1 MRKVLFCLALLFVA
15 SLQLHAQTDPN
26 KNAFSAK
33 VLFLDYGTPNDV
45 EDQNITNG
53 LELTYIRELL
63 PWLNFAVPAK
73 VGVIDVENDINNR
86 TFFSIDGV
94 LQLQYKKS
102 DTAFITPYLMGG
114 GGITLEEELGSNVQI
129 PVGAGINFK
138 VGTRSYINLQ
148 GEYRISQEEN
158 RNNIQLGVG
167 YLHKLGRM
175 DADGDGVVD
184 NLDKCPRDAGSPET
198 GGCPDTDLDGV
209 ADIDDK
215 CPARP
220 GKKRFKGCPDTDDD
234 GVVDD
239 EDKCPEVA
247 GLASLMGCPDSDQDG
262 ITDAEDDC
270 PQVKGTASA
279 NGCPDRDGD
288 GVADARDQCPD
299 QAGTAANNG
308 CPFKDRDNDGVADSL
323 DECPDEPGTEAAK
336 GCPDRDG
343 DGVGDAK
350 DRCPDDAGDM
360 EGCPDTDG
368 DGVHDGKDACVNQPG
383 TAENKGC
390 PELNEEEQEVLSFAM
405 RAVQFETGKARL
417 KEESKEVLDQIVKIM
432 QRYPGYALAINGH
445 TDNVGDAENNKIL
458 SEDRART
465 CYAYLVSEGISPK
478 RISFQGFGEEQP
490 IATND
495 TRSGRSLNRR
505 VEFNLY
511 IE

>member
-1 MRKVLFCLALLFVA
+1 MRKVLFCLALLFAA
-15 SLQLHAQTDPN
+15 SLQLQAQTDPN

-63 PWLNFAVPAK
+63 PWLNFAAPVK
-73 VGVIDVENDINNR
+73 VGVIDVDNDLNNR

-94 LQLQYKKS
+94 LQLQYRKS

-129 PVGAGINFK
+129 PVGAGFNFK

-198 GGCPDTDLDGV
+198 DGCPDTDLDGV
-209 ADIDDK
+209 ADIEDK

-234 GVVDD
+234 GVMDD

-247 GLASLMGCPDSDQDG
+247 GLSSLMGCPDSDQDG
-262 ITDAEDDC
+262 ITDADDDC

-288 GVADARDQCPD
+288 GVGDAR
-299 QAGTAANNG
+299 
-308 CPFKDRDNDGVADSL
+308 
-323 DECPDEPGTEAAK
+323 
-336 GCPDRDG
+336 
-343 DGVGDAK
+343 

-368 DGVHDGKDACVNQPG
+368 DGVHDGKDACINQAG

-390 PELNEEEQEVLSFAM
+390 PELNKEEQEVLSFAM

-458 SEDRART
+458 SEDRARA

-495 TRSGRSLNRR
+495 TRSGRTLNRR

>member
-1 MRKVLFCLALLFVA
+1 MRKLLCCLSLLFISA
-15 SLQLHAQTDPN
+15 LSLQAQTGPN

-45 EDQNITNG
+45 DDLDITNG
-53 LELTYIRELL
+53 LELSYIRELL
-63 PWLNFAVPAK
+63 PWLNVAVPLK
-73 VGVIDVENDINNR
+73 VGVIDVNDDINNR

-94 LQLQYKKS
+94 LQLKYRKS

-129 PVGAGINFK
+129 PVGAGINFR
-138 VGTRSYINLQ
+138 VGTRSHINLQ

-158 RNNIQLGVG
+158 RDNLQLGVG

-175 DADGDGVVD
+175 DADGDGIVD
-184 NLDKCPRDAGSPET
+184 NLDKCPRDAGSVAT
-198 GGCPDTDLDGV
+198 DGCPDTDLDGV
-209 ADIDDK
+209 ADLEDD

-220 GKKRFKGCPDTDDD
+220 GKKRFRGCPDTDDD
-234 GVVDD
+234 GIVDT

-247 GLASLMGCPDSDQDG
+247 GLESLMGCPDTDGDG
-262 ITDAEDDC
+262 ITDADDDC
-270 PQVKGTASA
+270 PEVRGVASA

-288 GVADARDQCPD
+288 SVADAKDKCPD
-299 QAGTAANNG
+299 EAGTPANDG
-308 CPFKDRDNDGVADSL
+308 CPFRDRDNDGISDAE
-323 DECPDEPGTEAAK
+323 DECPDQPGTKAAN

-343 DGVGDAK
+343 DGVGDAR
-350 DRCPDDAGDM
+350 DRCPDDAGTM
-360 EGCPDTDG
+360 EGCPDSDG
-368 DGVHDGKDACVNQPG
+368 DGVHDGKDACIDQPG

-390 PELNEEEQEVLSFAM
+390 PELNKKEQDVLSFAM

-432 QRYPGYALAINGH
+432 QRYPGYALAISGH
-445 TDNVGDAENNKIL
+445 TDNVGDSRNNKVL
-458 SEDRART
+458 SEDRARS
-465 CYAYLVSEGISPK
+465 CYTYLVSEGISPK
-478 RISFQGFGEEQP
+478 RISFVGFGEEQP

-495 TRSGRSLNRR
+495 TRSGRRLNRR

>member
-1 MRKVLFCLALLFVA
+1 MRKVLFCLALLFAA
-15 SLQLHAQTDPN
+15 SLQLQAQTDPN

-63 PWLNFAVPAK
+63 PWLNFAAPVK
-73 VGVIDVENDINNR
+73 VGVIDVDNDLNNR

-94 LQLQYKKS
+94 LQLQYRKS

-129 PVGAGINFK
+129 PVGAGFNFK

-198 GGCPDTDLDGV
+198 DGCPDTDLDGV
-209 ADIDDK
+209 ADIEDK

-234 GVVDD
+234 GVMDD

-247 GLASLMGCPDSDQDG
+247 GLSSLMGCPDSDQDG
-262 ITDAEDDC
+262 ITDADDDC

-288 GVADARDQCPD
+288 GVGDAR
-299 QAGTAANNG
+299 
-308 CPFKDRDNDGVADSL
+308 
-323 DECPDEPGTEAAK
+323 
-336 GCPDRDG
+336 
-343 DGVGDAK
+343 

-368 DGVHDGKDACVNQPG
+368 DGVHDGKDACINQPG

-458 SEDRART
+458 SEDRARA

-495 TRSGRSLNRR
+495 TRSGRTLNRR

>member
-1 MRKVLFCLALLFVA
+1 MRKVLFCLGLLFVA
-15 SLQLHAQTDPN
+15 SLQLQAQTDPN

-45 EDQNITNG
+45 DDQNITNG

-63 PWLNFAVPAK
+63 PWLNFAIPAK
-73 VGVIDVENDINNR
+73 VGVIDVDNDINNR

-129 PVGAGINFK
+129 PVGAGFNFK

-198 GGCPDTDLDGV
+198 DGCPDTDLDGV
-209 ADIDDK
+209 ADIEDK

-234 GVVDD
+234 GIMDD

-247 GLASLMGCPDSDQDG
+247 GLESLMGCPDSDQDG

-270 PQVKGTASA
+270 PQVKGSASA

-288 GVADARDQCPD
+288 GVADAKDQCPD
-299 QAGTAANNG
+299 QAGTAENNG

-323 DECPDEPGTEAAK
+323 DECPDEPGTEAAN

-368 DGVHDGKDACVNQPG
+368 DGVHDGKDACIDQPG

-458 SEDRART
+458 SEDRARA

-495 TRSGRSLNRR
+495 TRSGRRLNRR